1 MDWQKF
7 LDKAEAQRFGPN
19 DSMIV
24 SSIMHPQEALAR
36 GLRKLGENIQTAGN
50 PYSTPDE
57 AVKAALDIAGLAQ
70 TGALP
75 FAPSGAGTLGTITKP
90 KNLNAGLLA
99 KYLQEGHLGYE
110 DLGKYEKNAL
120 KMEKTGGQKFNVENA
135 QANPN
140 YEEYKSQFDTP
151 FFHGTERIDRLLA
164 KEGLDPKRATSG
176 PMPYGTDSPEIA
188 SNYAKNKNRR

>member
-57 AVKAALDIAGLAQ
+57 AVKAGLDIAGIAM
-70 TGALP
+70 TGSMP
-75 FAPSGAGTLGTITKP
+75 FGPKGAGGTLGAIPVSHGSPHGPFKEFDLSELGTG
-90 KNLNAGLLA
+90 AGA
-99 KYLQEGHLGYE
+99 QEIG
-110 DLGKYEKNAL
+110 
-120 KMEKTGGQKFNVENA
+120 
-135 QANPN
+135 
-140 YEEYKSQFDTP
+140 
-151 FFHGTERIDRLLA
+151 
-164 KEGLDPKRATSG
+164 RAHV
-176 PMPYGTDSPEIA
+176 
-188 SNYAKNKNRR
+188 